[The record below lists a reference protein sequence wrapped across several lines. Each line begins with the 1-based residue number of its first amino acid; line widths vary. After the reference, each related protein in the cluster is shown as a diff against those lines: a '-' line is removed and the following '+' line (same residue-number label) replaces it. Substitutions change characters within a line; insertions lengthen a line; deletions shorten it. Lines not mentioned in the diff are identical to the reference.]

1 MRLSLPSTPEDRL
14 RLIGELL
21 CKGILCSPSLHAGRL
36 SGAALTAPVPLNPEE
51 RILEYLR
58 RHESASPAEMRAV
71 LKLSR
76 TRTNLALQRLLLS
89 QQIARNG
96 GRTSAAAYHLASF
109 DPSRN

>member
-1 MRLSLPSTPEDRL
+1 MHLSLPSTQEDRL

-21 CKGILCSPSLHAGRL
+21 CKGILCSPSLHAMRL
-36 SGAALTAPVPLNPEE
+36 GGAALPEPIPLNPEE

-76 TRTNLALQRLLLS
+76 TRTSQALQRLLLS
-89 QQIARNG
+89 RQIARND
-96 GRTSAAAYHLASF
+96 GRTSATAYRLAFF